1 MEISEGIGWVE
12 WFVGNF
18 SHPGFADQGLGEAV
32 GMVHIVK
39 SKPSFDAEPVVIGRS
54 VAAFY
59 REQLAIA
66 HVESELAAD
75 ATIGAQAIHSGI
87 GFDGPSAIFL
97 NPGGLHECTS
107 RASLDAFTAGHAGA
121 IPHGVVE
128 IKDDF
133 GLRPAESHAN
143 DVVDLNF
150 MTSAGA

>member
-1 MEISEGIGWVE
+1 
-12 WFVGNF
+12 
-18 SHPGFADQGLGEAV
+18 
-32 GMVHIVK
+32 MVHIVK
-39 SKPSFDAEPVVIGRS
+39 SKPSLDAEPVVIGRS
-54 VAAFY
+54 VAAFH
-59 REQLAIA
+59 REQPAIA

-75 ATIGAQAIHSGI
+75 ATIGTQAIHSGI
-87 GFDGPSAIFL
+87 GFDGPSTIFL
-97 NPGGLHECTS
+97 NPGGLHERTS
-107 RASLDAFTAGHAGA
+107 RASLDTFTTGHAGA